1 MSFTKP
7 SPMTAAKPNRTA
19 TAEPVPAAR
28 TITARPEPVQL
39 HATRATRLFV
49 AELSAA
55 APAPIRA
62 ANPARSVGRTR
73 KEALRLG
80 DWTATALPFV
90 STRAVWLFDGEEES
104 VSWAA
109 EWIVAVDIPT
119 NARES
124 AHGEL
129 AYNQA
134 IHAAA
139 LLVFSAIDAAEKDA
153 AP

>member
-1 MSFTKP
+1 MSFAKP
-7 SPMTAAKPNRTA
+7 TPMTAPKPRTVSA
-19 TAEPVPAAR
+19 DPVPAAR

-90 STRAVWLFDGEEES
+90 ATRAVWLFDGEEDS

-119 NARES
+119 AARES

-129 AYNQA
+129 AYNQG